1 MDPARARELLERERT
16 RIEGELGSDE
26 SQAPLESSERREPG
40 DRSSEDLYEDELSEA
55 RREQL
60 QDELAAV
67 TRAEERL
74 AAGTYGIS
82 VESGEPIPDERL
94 EAVPSAERTVAE
106 EARYRG

>member
-1 MDPARARELLERERT
+1 MDPASAHELLERERT

-26 SQAPLESSERREPG
+26 SQAPLESSERMEPG

-74 AAGTYGIS
+74 AAGTYGTS

-94 EAVPSAERTVAE
+94 EAVPTA
-106 EARYRG
+106 

>member
-26 SQAPLESSERREPG
+26 SQTPLESSRRREPG
-40 DRSSEDLYEDELSEA
+40 DRASEDLYEDELSEA
-55 RREQL
+55 RSEQL

-67 TRAEERL
+67 RRAEERL
-74 AAGTYGIS
+74 AAGTFGIS
-82 VESGEPIPDERL
+82 IESGEPIPDERL
-94 EAVPSAERTVAE
+94 EAVPTAERTVAE